1 MNKALRL
8 ITFIFTFSLFP
19 LAIYAQGFARIPE
32 LSSRDVVF
40 KQYQDEIENNN
51 KALAAAKTPW
61 LNFYTYIANEEDTLL
76 TLAPRCSLLYDTIA
90 TLNGITSMQESLAGK
105 TLLLPTMQGLFIPQD
120 PQGTM
125 EILVAEQHALSITDT
140 TLCLS
145 LNGRKFYFL
154 PDQRFS
160 STERLFFLDSAF
172 RLPLAHSVLTS
183 QYGMRVSPIS
193 GAWKFHNGIDMAAP
207 VGTSVFACKSGTV
220 LRILKNDPIY
230 GNCITISHDGNLT
243 SIYAHLDTVA
253 VKQGDRVRSGDSIG
267 TVGVTGAT
275 TGPHLHFELR
285 QNGDSVDPYSY
296 IPTLPK

>member
-1 MNKALRL
+1 MNKRLRL
-8 ITFIFTFSLFP
+8 AVCLFLLLTIP
-19 LAIYAQGFARIPE
+19 AVSFAQGFPRIPE

-40 KQYQDEIENNN
+40 KQYQDEIQSNN
-51 KALAAAKTPW
+51 KAIASAKTPW
-61 LNFYTYIANEEDTLL
+61 LNFYAYVAKEDDTLL

-90 TLNGITSMQESLAGK
+90 TLNGISSMQESLSGK
-105 TLLLPTMQGLFIPQD
+105 TLLLPTMQGLFIPAD
-120 PQGTM
+120 PQSTI

-140 TLCLS
+140 TVTLTLS
-145 LNGRKFYFL
+145 GRKFYFL
-154 PDQRFS
+154 PDERFS

-207 VGTSVFACKSGTV
+207 VGTAVFACKSGTV

-253 VKQGDRVRSGDSIG
+253 VKKGDTVRAGDSIG